1 MKKDEVRIGST
12 YKAKVSGS
20 VVPVRITEEKWSGDK
35 QVGWV
40 GTNTETGRS
49 VRVKSAQRLRAEVG
63 GKPAK
68 PEKPEPPTPA
78 AAEPIP
84 QAAAPDAVAAAP
96 DATAATVGEPAG
108 NGAAPPPA
116 PAPGNGLATKIV
128 AGLNAQTHRPAKK
141 AKAALKA
148 VAAADQ
154 QNASARDERAAS
166 PTGMTASESAMAR
179 SAKAKPA
186 KATKA
191 DKAKKPAKAV
201 EPKAEK
207 PKRLS
212 ALDAAAQV
220 LAKAGAPMKAKEMV
234 AEIVAKG
241 LWKSPAGKTP
251 EATLYAAIIRE
262 IAAKGRDARFV
273 KTERGT
279 FAARKG

>member
-12 YKAKVSGS
+12 YRVKVSGN
-20 VVPVRITEEKWSGDK
+20 VVPVKITAEKWSGDK
-35 QVGWV
+35 HTGWV

-78 AAEPIP
+78 AAEPP
-84 QAAAPDAVAAAP
+84 QAVAAAP
-96 DATAATVGEPAG
+96 DATAANVGEPAANG
-108 NGAAPPPA
+108 AGAAPA
-116 PAPGNGLATKIV
+116 AES
-128 AGLNAQTHRPAKK
+128 AKK
-141 AKAALKA
+141 ASPAPKA
-148 VAAADQ
+148 
-154 QNASARDERAAS
+154 
-166 PTGMTASESAMAR
+166 
-179 SAKAKPA
+179 AKAKAPKHA
-186 KATKA
+186 KAAKA
-191 DKAKKPAKAV
+191 DKAKP
-201 EPKAEK
+201 PKAEK

-220 LAKAGAPMKAKEMV
+220 LAKAGAPMKAKAMLD
-234 AEIVAKG
+234 AMVAKG

-262 IAAKGRDARFV
+262 IAAKGREARFV

-279 FAARKG
+279 FAARKAG

>member
-20 VVPVRITEEKWSGDK
+20 VVPVKITEEKWSGDK

-78 AAEPIP
+78 AAEPVP

-96 DATAATVGEPAG
+96 DATAANVGEPAG
-108 NGAAPPPA
+108 NGAAPPA
-116 PAPGNGLATKIV
+116 NGLATKIV

-141 AKAALKA
+141 AKGALKA

-179 SAKAKPA
+179 SAKPAKPA
-186 KATKA
+186 KAPKA
-191 DKAKKPAKAV
+191 DKGKKPAKAV

-220 LAKAGAPMKAKEMV
+220 LAKAGTPMKPKEMI

-262 IAAKGRDARFV
+262 IAAKGREARFV

-279 FAARKG
+279 FAAAKGAA